1 MAHSLWSGLR
11 FWQGG
16 NGTLLEAGVSGCP
29 ASQGGAFP
37 ILPSLWVHMT
47 DDAGN
52 STMAGSHS
60 VLHSHRRLGTERG
73 CTGPCWPSCVLTR
86 GTESPYQVGCSSSA
100 WLFIIPADEG
110 DGAFKV
116 PALSIPL
123 VRSWVL
129 TQKTHRLYSQPSC
142 SWAGWY
148 LRFPC

>member
-1 MAHSLWSGLR
+1 MGHSWRQESVAVQPAREGPPQSCHLC
-11 FWQGG
+11 
-16 NGTLLEAGVSGCP
+16 GCT
-29 ASQGGAFP
+29 
-37 ILPSLWVHMT
+37 T

-52 STMAGSHS
+52 SRMAGSHS

-86 GTESPYQVGCSSSA
+86 GTEPPYQVGCSSSA